1 MLVGRG
7 PVNRG
12 VICSDYSLQ
21 RFVHGST
28 FMTARVH
35 VHATFTAPEPTPFF
49 IVAVK
54 VLEGAVEPGMFVTIP
69 FTPSFGMTVRILSTA
84 PVRNDFGIE
93 LLGLV
98 LNCDQDSEA
107 REFIDAMNIG
117 DETWTVSTE
126 GSD

>member
-1 MLVGRG
+1 M
-7 PVNRG
+7 P
-12 VICSDYSLQ
+12 
-21 RFVHGST
+21 
-28 FMTARVH
+28 ARVH

-49 IVAVK
+49 IVAVE
-54 VLEGAVEPGMFVTIP
+54 VLEGTVEPGMFVTIP
-69 FTPSFGMTVRILSTA
+69 FNPTFGMTVRILSTA

-117 DETWTVSTE
+117 DETWTVGTD